1 MNIKEKISNAYSGA
15 KEKAKTFGRK
25 IKKGVRTV
33 LIVGGLFAIILCV
46 ANAKINELEA
56 KLRAALQE
64 TEHIE
69 VTNIVLEEKL
79 LPVQELVS

>member
-1 MNIKEKISNAYSGA
+1 MNIKEKIKNAYSGA
-15 KEKAKTFGRK
+15 KEKAKTLGRK
-25 IKKGVRTV
+25 IKHGVKTI

-69 VTNIVLEEKL
+69 VTNIVLE
-79 LPVQELVS
+79 